1 MEEKKYT
8 VMSDSVGKYI
18 DIGGEEYT
26 MEGPIPVP
34 IWMRHVP
41 IKRIID
47 PENWEVGEVVSDKDY
62 HLALTGSATHI
73 RRVL

>member
-8 VMSDSVGKYI
+8 VMSDGNGNLYI
-18 DIGGEEYT
+18 DVGENTYEYPPYYP
-26 MEGPIPVP
+26 M
-34 IWMRHVP
+34 WARHVP